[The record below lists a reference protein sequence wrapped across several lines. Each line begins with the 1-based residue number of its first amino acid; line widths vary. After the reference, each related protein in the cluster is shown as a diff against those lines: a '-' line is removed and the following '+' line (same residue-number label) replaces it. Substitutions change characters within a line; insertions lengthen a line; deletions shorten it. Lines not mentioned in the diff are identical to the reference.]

1 MGRMTV
7 RIVCS
12 DGDLGTRPGKDSGGR
27 ERSQQLVDASVAIA
41 RLYPEMIA
49 LTAVEQRFASPKDVA
64 NDVASVVHHAS
75 KVSALDPQVGSHP
88 AALSEVIG
96 RTHTGVHT
104 FSHVLCLDKPLA
116 QKGVSSLR
124 LPKEARA

>member
-1 MGRMTV
+1 MTV

-12 DGDLGTRPGKDSGGR
+12 DGDLGTRLGKDSVGH
-27 ERSQQLVDASVAIA
+27 ERTQQPIDASVAIA

-49 LTAVEQRFASPKDVA
+49 LTAVEQRFARPKDVA
-64 NDVASVVHHAS
+64 NDVVSVVRHAD
-75 KVSALDPQVGSHP
+75 KVYTLDPHLGSHP

-104 FSHVLCLDKPLA
+104 LSHVLCLDKFLV

-124 LPKEARA
+124 LPKEASA